1 MQTVYLL
8 DREPTVK
15 KDKSDKRGQ
24 LLERLRGEQF
34 DQIRLRARDAVV
46 VRVSDDADEPP
57 PFLLELVAR
66 RQPFRVFPVERKV
79 HLIKWPH
86 SEKDTLPEGHSI
98 ETGGWDHEH
107 CDGCN
112 RHIDA
117 GRTFW
122 QTVSDPC
129 FWLCPYCYRRLQ
141 QLR

>member
-1 MQTVYLL
+1 M
-8 DREPTVK
+8 K
-15 KDKSDKRGQ
+15 NDKADKRDQ

-46 VRVSDDADEPP
+46 VRVPDDADEAP
-57 PFLLELVAR
+57 PFLDELIAR
-66 RQPFRVFPVERKV
+66 RQPFRMFPVEGNA